1 MMFFSVRES
10 GGSEEIGGPGLSG
23 RIVATIVDH
32 KSVFLAAALPVIALG
47 VLRQA
52 RQVFLPLWGDSIGLD
67 VAQIGLVVGIATLVD
82 TAVFYPVG
90 IVMDRW
96 GRKWVAVPCLAI
108 LAVGFLLLPL
118 TSEMT
123 GFVLVAMLTGFGNG
137 LGAGIIQ
144 TLGADFAPEF
154 RRGEFLGIWRLIGD
168 TGSAVGPL
176 VVSFVISLATLALA
190 SVVCGGI
197 GLVGAVLM
205 AALIPETLRLSKP
218 DEEILREEAEPLS
231 DTS

>member
-1 MMFFSVRES
+1 MATQSALTVNDVIDSRPVS
-10 GGSEEIGGPGLSG
+10 GFQ
-23 RIVATIVDH
+23 ATTI
-32 KSVFLAAALPVIALG
+32 LLC
-47 VLRQA
+47 
-52 RQVFLPLWGDSIGLD
+52 
-67 VAQIGLVVGIATLVD
+67 GLVLLLDGFDTQAMGFLVPPIAEELGIPLSA
-82 TAVFYPVG
+82 FGPVLSAG
-90 IVMDRW
+90 LFGLMLGAMGSGPIADRW

-118 TSEMT
+118 TTEMT

-176 VVSFVISLATLALA
+176 VVSFVISVATLALA

-218 DEEILREEAEPLS
+218 DEAILREEAEPLS